1 MLAINGTWLGPNFEQ
16 YRACLE
22 FIEIQGSYSGENL
35 ASTVYKT
42 LKRLSLLQKLLTITS
57 DNASNNDTLCRYL
70 LDILSRIFDDHL
82 EEYPI
87 HNETMR
93 FKGKESHIQYFTY
106 VLNLV
111 VKDILAFLGSNT
123 YKDATAFLDR
133 VAKAK
138 WKKITVP
145 GAAGVIAIL
154 RILVLWIA
162 RSPQRIQEWDN
173 CENTSKA
180 INYDVDTRWNST
192 ERIIADAE
200 DCHPALDDTV

>member
-1 MLAINGTWLGPNFEQ
+1 M
-16 YRACLE
+16 
-22 FIEIQGSYSGENL
+22 

-42 LKRLSLLQKLLTITS
+42 LKRLSLLQKLLTITG

-70 LDILSRIFDDHL
+70 LGILSRIFDDHL

-87 HNETMR
+87 CDGTMR
-93 FKGKESHIQYFTY
+93 FKGEESRIQCFAY

-111 VKDILAFLGSNT
+111 VKDMLAFLGSSIH
-123 YKDATAFLDR
+123 KDATAFLNR

-154 RILVLWIA
+154 
-162 RSPQRIQEWDN
+162 
-173 CENTSKA
+173 
-180 INYDVDTRWNST
+180 
-192 ERIIADAE
+192 
-200 DCHPALDDTV
+200 